1 MMTDQSVNT
10 EASHTPPPQQQAQS
24 ERVTRRDLVEGNAEK
39 VVTDRTEQVTL
50 FKGGGV
56 DYANLR
62 DLVDAAKLLAASGP
76 YLPPFMQGN
85 VGACLANNMRAQEL
99 GLSPLA
105 LAKWTYVVEQYIGGQ
120 KVEQIAYESQMFHAV
135 IEARAPITTRLQVS
149 YEGEGDARRC
159 RVWAT
164 FKGER
169 EPRYFPPLDAAPDQF
184 TLGKLR
190 PKRNDQGKIKGSPL
204 WDLKPD
210 LQLFY
215 NMSRDWARMYAPDVI
230 SGMYGRDEM
239 EDAGFTVASDIA
251 KDVSPRLAQRLSGT
265 APPVGQA
272 AIAAIDAHAAAH
284 APKPKPKTEAEAP
297 SAAPVTDAAGD
308 RPLSDA

>member
-1 MMTDQSVNT
+1 MTDQTVTT
-10 EASHTPPPQQQAQS
+10 EAPQTPPPSQQQAPPD
-24 ERVTRRDLVEGNAEK
+24 RVTRRDLVEGNAEK
-39 VVTDRTEQVTL
+39 VVTERTEAVTL

-56 DYANLR
+56 DYTNLR

-85 VGACLANNMRAQEL
+85 VGACFANCMRAQEL
-99 GLSPLA
+99 GISPLA
-105 LAKWTYVVEQYIGGQ
+105 LAKWTYVVVQFVNGQ

-135 IEARAPITTRLQVS
+135 VEARAPITTRLQVA
-149 YEGEGDARRC
+149 YEGEGDSRRC

-164 FKGER
+164 FKGEK

-190 PKRNDQGKIKGSPL
+190 PGRNDSGKIKGSPL
-204 WDLKPD
+204 WDIKPD

-215 NMSRDWARMYAPDVI
+215 NMSRDWARMYCPDVI

-239 EDAGFTVASDIA
+239 EDAGFTVASEA
-251 KDVSPRLAQRLSGT
+251 ARDVSPRLAERLRGT
-265 APPVGQA
+265 APSIGQA
-272 AIAAIDAHAAAH
+272 AIAAIDAQAAEH
-284 APKPKPKTEAEAP
+284 APKSKGKAPAEVI
-297 SAAPVTDAAGD
+297 SDDA
-308 RPLSDA
+308 

>member
-1 MMTDQSVNT
+1 MTPDANT
-10 EASHTPPPQQQAQS
+10 IDTPETVSGHQQPH
-24 ERVTRRDLVEGNAEK
+24 RVTRGDLARGDAEK
-39 VVTDRTEQVTL
+39 VVTDRTEHVTL

-85 VGACLANNMRAQEL
+85 VGACLANCMRAQEL
-99 GLSPLA
+99 GVSPLA

-149 YEGEGDARRC
+149 YEGEGDNRRC

-190 PKRNDQGKIKGSPL
+190 PKRNESGKIKGSPL

-239 EDAGFTVASDIA
+239 EDAGFTVASDTA
-251 KDVSPRLAQRLSGT
+251 KDVSPRLAQRLSGN
-265 APPVGQA
+265 APPIGQA
-272 AIAAIDAHAAAH
+272 AIAAIDANTAAH
-284 APKPKPKTEAEAP
+284 APKAKPKSEAEA
-297 SAAPVTDAAGD
+297 SASDAAG
-308 RPLSDA
+308 ATTGEA